1 MRYILAIATLAVASV
16 SAVLAETVTFESDDS
31 ILIVRG
37 RDMYGSAVFELVA
50 NGDAP
55 IQCIAL
61 DMSGKPLAVATPEA
75 QASGEKPLDRESTV
89 WLSWADNA
97 LILLPHD

>member
-55 IQCIAL
+55 IQWIAL
-61 DMSGKPLAVATPEA
+61 DMSGKPLAVATTIPA
-75 QASGEKPLDRESTV
+75 MGQVIFPDLDVESV
-89 WLSWADNA
+89 DRVACRV
-97 LILLPHD
+97 P